1 MKKKKLD
8 LGKLT
13 SEEFLEKK
21 NEYFEI
27 LKSNPQYSLL
37 VDPENK
43 YNLTEEEKNFIGI
56 YCEFKNIELAAMMSQ
71 ISVDRAMSL
80 FSSYAC
86 QQEIRRINVAMY
98 HQKFANKLLSVEE
111 LGGWLSSV
119 LMDDVPA
126 SDRITTS
133 EKIKVVEKILQ
144 IHELLQNGIQ
154 NPKDIIDLNIEEQ
167 LKNLSVS
174 SIKNLLKETNEPKK
188 SNDELIQEFEDF
200 DIFTDEDIAYLRT
213 LTTEELLSLLEETQ
227 KMKEEKI

>member
-8 LGKLT
+8 LEKLT
-13 SEEFLEKK
+13 SEEFQEKK
-21 NEYFEI
+21 DEYFEV
-27 LKSNPQYSLL
+27 LKTNPQYSLL

-43 YNLTEEEKNFIGI
+43 YNLTDEEKNFIGT
-56 YCEFKNIELAAMMSQ
+56 YCEFKNIELAAMMSN
-71 ISVDRAMSL
+71 ITVDRAMAL

-98 HQKFANKLLSVEE
+98 HQKFANKLLSIEE

-144 IHELLQNGIQ
+144 IHEMLQEGIQ
-154 NPKDIIDLNIEEQ
+154 SPRDIIEVNIEEQ
-167 LKNLSVS
+167 LKDLSVK
-174 SIKNLLKETNEPKK
+174 SIKNLLKETNKK
-188 SNDELIQEFEDF
+188 ESNDDIIKEFEDF
-200 DIFTDEDIAYLRT
+200 DIFTDEEIAYLKT
-213 LTTEELLSLLEETQ
+213 LTSEELLSLLEETQ
-227 KMKEEKI
+227 KLKEEKV